1 MASMEEESRV
11 GVVTNPT
18 TAPGVGGWGGGK
30 AKTFITIL
38 VVVVTLDLITKLL
51 IQANFHLY
59 DTLDIIGSYVRLTYI
74 HNPGAAFGIHLGPYS
89 RVIFLALSLVAL
101 VALGGMYWYTP
112 ADDRVRL
119 AAIALIC
126 AGAVGNLLDRIKSA
140 SGVVDFLDVGVGHVR
155 WPVFNVADIAV
166 TTGAIVLA
174 LSLWKE
180 EKRVEGGG

>member
-1 MASMEEESRV
+1 MS
-11 GVVTNPT
+11 
-18 TAPGVGGWGGGK
+18 
-30 AKTFITIL
+30 L
-38 VVVVTLDLITKLL
+38 V
-51 IQANFHLY
+51 
-59 DTLDIIGSYVRLTYI
+59 R
-74 HNPGAAFGIHLGPYS
+74 P
-89 RVIFLALSLVAL
+89 LVAL